1 MQLHRAKGTYSWNVC
16 AMKNTIEMHTT
27 WSFHFD
33 VAVKIPLSLG
43 WCIYNKEISSVLKKQ
58 NHISQGDWPIAVFCS
73 AFKSFLIVSQLM
85 LCEIWCCLGPKD
97 WSSGRELYQINIL
110 CLFQSA
116 FCVAAFKVVLG
127 VLDQCFRLV
136 GCLPQ
141 TQHHKNAY
149 YCKAPFNKGIGP
161 ALFGQEICIVYIY
174 TSHLIG
180 CKFSEVSL
188 QLLCLKSFLFL
199 WCTSV
204 RTQCL

>member
-1 MQLHRAKGTYSWNVC
+1 MFVRWWWQLRCILLGVFILMWRWKFPWVWVDVFIIKKYPLYWRNR
-16 AMKNTIEMHTT
+16 TI
-27 WSFHFD
+27 FHNETGLLQFS
-33 VAVKIPLSLG
+33 ALHLNHFSLCPG
-43 WCIYNKEISSVLKKQ
+43 WCFVKYGAAWAQKIDPVEGNFVKLTSCV
-58 NHISQGDWPIAVFCS
+58 
-73 AFKSFLIVSQLM
+73 
-85 LCEIWCCLGPKD
+85 
-97 WSSGRELYQINIL
+97 
-110 CLFQSA
+110 CLFHSA

-149 YCKAPFNKGIGP
+149 CRKAPFNKGIKKGP

-180 CKFSEVSL
+180 CKFSEVTL
-188 QLLCLKSFLFL
+188 QLVCLKSFVFL

-204 RTQCL
+204 RTLSL